1 MKRNLKNIL
10 DNLTPIL
17 KEAYYADNTLNSIK
31 DAARLGQINTAT
43 NQLIILEKEVMNI
56 LLGRSSLNNFKETL
70 KSRLNIPE
78 ANLAIINKV
87 IQDKIFESLE
97 NDLNQLKIN
106 QPELTSQNIPPKE
119 TIIPKTTLEIPKLEL
134 NPKKIKVIKESTQKQ
149 STLEIIKKEVSEKKQ
164 AIKENVLE
172 PIIPKYS
179 FPEPSNVL
187 VKKPVS
193 KMEELKRVVAPKV
206 SSEQQEKIREKLLAA
221 MKKKDV
227 QPEIVEKMK
236 KVSLK
241 KPTPKE
247 KKEPLKKK
255 SIGEVKS
262 SEVLGGEGNKF
273 EDEEVFKK
281 TKKEKP
287 YIFDVKLKEKEEKEK
302 EETPTTQGPIPYKKY
317 QKKNPFGEA

>member
-255 SIGEVKS
+255 SIGEVAS
-262 SEVLGGEGNKF
+262 SKVLGGEGKKF
-273 EDEEVFKK
+273 QDEEVFKK
-281 TKKEKP
+281 TEKEKP
-287 YIFDVKLKEKEEKEK
+287 YILDVKLKEDKEK
-302 EETPTTQGPIPYKKY
+302 KEKIPTTQEPIPYKKY

>member
-255 SIGEVKS
+255 SIGEVAS
-262 SEVLGGEGNKF
+262 SKVLGGEGKKF
-273 EDEEVFKK
+273 QDEEVFKK
-281 TKKEKP
+281 TEKEKP
-287 YIFDVKLKEKEEKEK
+287 YILDVKLKEDKEK
-302 EETPTTQGPIPYKKY
+302 KEKIPTTQEPIPYKKY
-317 QKKNPFGEA
+317 QKKNPFGKA